1 MEEAQALPERRG
13 RSIFSFTTT
22 QTAGGP
28 ELKKRENIVNQSKL
42 GQDKVVMRSRMRI
55 MVVLVSIYS
64 SFTE

>member
-1 MEEAQALPERRG
+1 MEEAWALPERRG

-42 GQDKVVMRSRMRI
+42 GQGKVVMRI
-55 MVVLVSIYS
+55 KIGLVSIYS